1 MAIPFTTEI
10 NPRGSSPEERQEDLI
25 RQLRIQNQQLKI
37 IIADIYKQIEGGK
50 N

>member
-1 MAIPFTTEI
+1 MAIPLTTEI
-10 NPRGSSPEERQEDLI
+10 NPHGATAEARQEDLI

-50 N
+50 I

>member
-1 MAIPFTTEI
+1 MAIPFTSEI
-10 NPRGSSPEERQEDLI
+10 NPRGASSEERQADLV
-25 RQLRIQNQQLKI
+25 RQLRLQNQQLKI